1 MDPRTLAMLRRM
13 GIKTEEI
20 PARRVIIELEDERW
34 VFDRPTVIKTSMGG
48 QEAFQIIGNYV
59 RESEISEEDVKLL
72 MEKSG
77 RSREEVIQ
85 ALKESGGDLAEAL
98 ARLTG

>member
-72 MEKSG
+72 MKKSG

>member
-77 RSREEVIQ
+77 KSREEVIQ